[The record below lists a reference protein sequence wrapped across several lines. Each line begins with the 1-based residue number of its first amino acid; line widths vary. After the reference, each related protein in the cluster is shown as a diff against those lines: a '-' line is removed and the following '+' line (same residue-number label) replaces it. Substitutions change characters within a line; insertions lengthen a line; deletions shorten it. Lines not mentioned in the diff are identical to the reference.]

1 MNYNPYDNQ
10 FYDLV
15 NEIEIKE
22 TRIKEINDIINNHPT
37 LKETLPKEISNLEN
51 EIINL
56 NNEIK
61 ELSLEI
67 RNFNDDI
74 KSDSVLK
81 ETVGVIGTLGGVALI
96 ALNASPIGKLIGAG
110 ISILSGSVAAHEA
123 NQKQSR
129 KEKVESLTQRLKLLN
144 DNLNDLIKTK
154 IEKLTKLEETENY
167 NLFEFNQERD
177 FISASLLNIAVELE
191 KVEKEKIRIDNAI
204 KEKKDILYGLYSEET
219 SVSLDLETAENLKIR
234 LESATNGYERKCIH
248 QESERIFQESNPN
261 KVVVNLK
268 KRKRY
273 LDKNIDKV
281 DKEIKE
287 KVKILTTNIDLIII
301 DGNNVCYKKDKFIGD
316 IALKALVT
324 ALLES
329 EITNKSR
336 ILICFDN
343 GISKLLSST
352 KKDVE
357 DSFKS
362 ISEKIEVLISNGK
375 ADKTIINAAEK
386 SNTFIISNDRFVDFR
401 DKKAIKERRC
411 LRHRMVFNQIH
422 IEEFSIVATYD
433 SNA

>member
-1 MNYNPYDNQ
+1 MSYNPYDKQ
-10 FYDLV
+10 FYELV

-22 TRIKEINDIINNHPT
+22 TRIKEIDDIINNNPT
-37 LKETLPKEISNLEN
+37 LKETLQKKISNLEK

-61 ELSLEI
+61 ELSFEI

-96 ALNASPIGKLIGAG
+96 ALNDSPIGKLIGAG
-110 ISILSGSVAAHEA
+110 ISILAGGVAAHEA

-154 IEKLTKLEETENY
+154 IEKSTKLEEIENY

-177 FISASLLNIAVELE
+177 FISSRLLNIAVELE

-204 KEKKDILYGLYSEET
+204 KEKIDILYGLYSEET
-219 SVSLDLETAENLKIR
+219 SVSLDLETAENLKVR

-248 QESERIFQESNPN
+248 EESERIFQESNPN

-268 KRKRY
+268 KRKRS

-343 GISKLLSST
+343 GISRLLSST
-352 KKDVE
+352 KKGVE

>member
-154 IEKLTKLEETENY
+154 IEKLTKLEEIENY

>member
-22 TRIKEINDIINNHPT
+22 TRIKEIDDIINNHPT
-37 LKETLPKEISNLEN
+37 LKETLPKEISNLEK

-154 IEKLTKLEETENY
+154 IEKSTKLEEIENY

-177 FISASLLNIAVELE
+177 FISASLLNIAVELK

-204 KEKKDILYGLYSEET
+204 KEKTDILYGLYSEET

-234 LESATNGYERKCIH
+234 LESATNGYERK
-248 QESERIFQESNPN
+248 
-261 KVVVNLK
+261 
-268 KRKRY
+268 
-273 LDKNIDKV
+273 
-281 DKEIKE
+281 
-287 KVKILTTNIDLIII
+287 
-301 DGNNVCYKKDKFIGD
+301 
-316 IALKALVT
+316 
-324 ALLES
+324 
-329 EITNKSR
+329 
-336 ILICFDN
+336 
-343 GISKLLSST
+343 
-352 KKDVE
+352 
-357 DSFKS
+357 
-362 ISEKIEVLISNGK
+362 
-375 ADKTIINAAEK
+375 
-386 SNTFIISNDRFVDFR
+386 
-401 DKKAIKERRC
+401 
-411 LRHRMVFNQIH
+411 
-422 IEEFSIVATYD
+422 
-433 SNA
+433 

>member
-22 TRIKEINDIINNHPT
+22 TRIKEIDDIINNHPT

-154 IEKLTKLEETENY
+154 IEKLTKLEEIENY

-204 KEKKDILYGLYSEET
+204 KEKTDILYGLYSEET

-301 DGNNVCYKKDKFIGD
+301 DGNNVCYKKGKFIGD

>member
-1 MNYNPYDNQ
+1 MSYNPYDKQ
-10 FYDLV
+10 FYELV

-22 TRIKEINDIINNHPT
+22 TRIKEIDDIINNNPT
-37 LKETLPKEISNLEN
+37 LKETLQKKISNLEK

-61 ELSLEI
+61 ELSFEI

-96 ALNASPIGKLIGAG
+96 ALNDSPIGKLIGAG
-110 ISILSGSVAAHEA
+110 ISILAGGVAAHEA

-154 IEKLTKLEETENY
+154 IEKSTKLEEIENY

-177 FISASLLNIAVELE
+177 FISSRLLNIAVELE

-204 KEKKDILYGLYSEET
+204 KEKIDILYGLYSEET
-219 SVSLDLETAENLKIR
+219 SVSLDLETAENLKVR

-248 QESERIFQESNPN
+248 EESERIFQESNPN

-268 KRKRY
+268 KRKRS

-301 DGNNVCYKKDKFIGD
+301 DGNNLCYKKDKFIGD

-343 GISKLLSST
+343 GISRLLSST
-352 KKDVE
+352 KKGVE

>member
-22 TRIKEINDIINNHPT
+22 TRIKEIDDIINNHPT

-154 IEKLTKLEETENY
+154 IEKLTKLEEIENY

-204 KEKKDILYGLYSEET
+204 KEKTDILYGLYSEET

>member
-22 TRIKEINDIINNHPT
+22 TRIKEIDDIINNHPT

-154 IEKLTKLEETENY
+154 IEKLTKLEEIENY

-177 FISASLLNIAVELE
+177 FISASLLNIEVELE

-204 KEKKDILYGLYSEET
+204 KEKTDILYGLYSEET

>member
-22 TRIKEINDIINNHPT
+22 TRIKEIDDIINNHPT
-37 LKETLPKEISNLEN
+37 LKETLPKEISNLEK

-154 IEKLTKLEETENY
+154 IEKSTKLEEIENY

-177 FISASLLNIAVELE
+177 FISASLLNIAVELK

-204 KEKKDILYGLYSEET
+204 KEKTDILYGLYSEET

-234 LESATNGYERKCIH
+234 LESATNGYERKWIH

>member
-22 TRIKEINDIINNHPT
+22 TRIKEIDDIINNHPT
-37 LKETLPKEISNLEN
+37 LKETLPKEISNLEK

-154 IEKLTKLEETENY
+154 IEKLTKLEEIENY

-204 KEKKDILYGLYSEET
+204 KEKTDILYGLYSEET

-301 DGNNVCYKKDKFIGD
+301 DGNNVCYKKGKFIGD

>member
-1 MNYNPYDNQ
+1 MSYNPYDSQ

-22 TRIKEINDIINNHPT
+22 TRIKEIDYIINNHPT
-37 LKETLPKEISNLEN
+37 LKETLPKEIFNLEK

-81 ETVGVIGTLGGVALI
+81 ETVGALGVLGGI
-96 ALNASPIGKLIGAG
+96 ALTASNDSFIGKLIGMG
-110 ISILSGSVAAHEA
+110 ISIFSGGVTVHEVK
-123 NQKQSR
+123 QKQSK
-129 KEKVESLTQRLKLLN
+129 KEKVESLTLRLKLLN
-144 DNLNDLIKTK
+144 DNLNGLIKTK
-154 IEKLTKLEETENY
+154 IEK
-167 NLFEFNQERD
+167 
-177 FISASLLNIAVELE
+177 SAGLSKIAVELE

-204 KEKKDILYGLYSEET
+204 KEQTDILYGLYSEET
-219 SVSLDLETAENLKIR
+219 SVSLDLETAENLKIK

-261 KVVVNLK
+261 KIVINLK
-268 KRKRY
+268 KRKRS

-301 DGNNVCYKKDKFIGD
+301 DVNNLCYKKDKFIGD

-324 ALLES
+324 ALLDS

-352 KKDVE
+352 KKDIE
-357 DSFKS
+357 NNFKS

>member
-1 MNYNPYDNQ
+1 M
-10 FYDLV
+10 
-15 NEIEIKE
+15 
-22 TRIKEINDIINNHPT
+22 
-37 LKETLPKEISNLEN
+37 
-51 EIINL
+51 
-56 NNEIK
+56 
-61 ELSLEI
+61 
-67 RNFNDDI
+67 
-74 KSDSVLK
+74 
-81 ETVGVIGTLGGVALI
+81 
-96 ALNASPIGKLIGAG
+96 G
-110 ISILSGSVAAHEA
+110 ISIFSGGVTVHEVK
-123 NQKQSR
+123 QKQSK
-129 KEKVESLTQRLKLLN
+129 KEKVESLTLRLKLLN
-144 DNLNDLIKTK
+144 DNLNGLIKTK
-154 IEKLTKLEETENY
+154 IEKSIRLEEIENY
-167 NLFEFNQERD
+167 NLFEFNKERD
-177 FISASLLNIAVELE
+177 FISAGLSKIAVELE

-204 KEKKDILYGLYSEET
+204 KEQTDILYGLYSEEK
-219 SVSLDLETAENLKIR
+219 SVSLDLETAENLKIK

-261 KVVVNLK
+261 KIVINLK
-268 KRKRY
+268 KRKRS

-301 DGNNVCYKKDKFIGD
+301 DGNNLCYKKDKFIGD

-324 ALLES
+324 ALLDS

-352 KKDVE
+352 KKDIE
-357 DSFKS
+357 NNFKS

>member
-22 TRIKEINDIINNHPT
+22 TRIKEIDDIINNHPT
-37 LKETLPKEISNLEN
+37 LKETLPKEISNLEK

-154 IEKLTKLEETENY
+154 IEKSTKLEEIENY

-177 FISASLLNIAVELE
+177 FISASLLNIAVELK

>member
-22 TRIKEINDIINNHPT
+22 TRIKEIDDIINNHPT
-37 LKETLPKEISNLEN
+37 LKETLPKEISNLEK

-154 IEKLTKLEETENY
+154 IEKSTKLEEIENY

-177 FISASLLNIAVELE
+177 FISASLLNIAVELK

-204 KEKKDILYGLYSEET
+204 KEKTDILYGLYSEET

>member
-67 RNFNDDI
+67 RKFNDDI

-154 IEKLTKLEETENY
+154 IEKLTKLEEIENY

>member
-154 IEKLTKLEETENY
+154 IEKLTKLEEIENY

-386 SNTFIISNDRFVDFR
+386 SNTFIISNDRFVD
-401 DKKAIKERRC
+401 
-411 LRHRMVFNQIH
+411 
-422 IEEFSIVATYD
+422 YP
-433 SNA
+433 